1 MILPDFNVPY
11 NWRYR
16 TSCVSK
22 HPRQDR
28 GQRSQGQIC
37 NQKNASTREKPG
49 PTWKGT
55 WLTPL
60 WDFQPV
66 ETDLY
71 SALDMD
77 SRKSAMGDSEEE
89 ALEQLKAIA
98 PDAVNVR

>member
-1 MILPDFNVPY
+1 MQPEERLDEGKARAHME
-11 NWRYR
+11 RYLA
-16 TSCVSK
+16 
-22 HPRQDR
+22 D
-28 GQRSQGQIC
+28 
-37 NQKNASTREKPG
+37 
-49 PTWKGT
+49 
-55 WLTPL
+55 LL